1 MAMNTMSDSRSPSV
15 RAISTLTDTTAISMC
30 HSSSFDFSAAVS
42 P

>member
-1 MAMNTMSDSRSPSV
+1 MKTISDSRKPSV
-15 RAISTLTDTTAISMC
+15 IAIRTLTEITAISMC